1 MTDIANPTSPGCAW
15 QDGYVHDAQCLIY
28 RGPDTKFVGREI
40 CYAYNEDTLTIFDVT
55 DKLKPTIVSRTSYEG
70 ATYTHQGWVLDKQ
83 WQEYLLLDDEIDELA
98 EAGLAKDGHPVTFI
112 WNIADLA
119 KPRQTGYYKSG
130 GHGIDHNQYI
140 HDGFSY
146 QSNYGTGLRVLD
158 VRSIP
163 QDPTGKGVK
172 EVGFFDVYPEDDG
185 EEGGGIVDFAGSWG
199 SYAQFKSGFILV
211 NTIERGA
218 FVVKMAS

>member
-1 MTDIANPTSPGCAW
+1 M
-15 QDGYVHDAQCLIY
+15 
-28 RGPDTKFVGREI
+28 
-40 CYAYNEDTLTIFDVT
+40 
-55 DKLKPTIVSRTSYEG
+55 
-70 ATYTHQGWVLDKQ
+70 
-83 WQEYLLLDDEIDELA
+83 
-98 EAGLAKDGHPVTFI
+98 
-112 WNIADLA
+112 
-119 KPRQTGYYKSG
+119 
-130 GHGIDHNQYI
+130 
-140 HDGFSY
+140 
-146 QSNYGTGLRVLD
+146 D